1 MATQSPFSFFEA
13 VFQSGN
19 LPMPPAWA
27 VQESHRRILLLVNH
41 ILMQEPVAMQRLA
54 RHKGQTVLAQW
65 REFKFG
71 VTVTPAG
78 LFDLCAL
85 EANPDLLLFITESS
99 PLALAQTMLDGKK
112 PPVRVAGDVQLA
124 AEINWLV
131 DHVRWDIEE
140 DLSRVLG
147 DAPAHLLVDSAR
159 MVARGLRQFVGAQR
173 GGPSPA
179 GNSP

>member
-1 MATQSPFSFFEA
+1 
-13 VFQSGN
+13 
-19 LPMPPAWA
+19 MPPTWA

-41 ILMQEPVAMQRLA
+41 ILMQEPVAMERLA

-78 LFDLCAL
+78 LLDLAADV
-85 EANPDLLLFITESS
+85 ANPDLQLFITEVS
-99 PLALAQTMLDGKK
+99 PLVLAQTLLDGKK

-147 DAPAHLLVDSAR
+147 DAPAHLVVDAAR
-159 MVARGLRQFVGAQR
+159 TIARALRQFVWAQR
-173 GGPSPA
+173 VSPPATRFGP
-179 GNSP
+179 